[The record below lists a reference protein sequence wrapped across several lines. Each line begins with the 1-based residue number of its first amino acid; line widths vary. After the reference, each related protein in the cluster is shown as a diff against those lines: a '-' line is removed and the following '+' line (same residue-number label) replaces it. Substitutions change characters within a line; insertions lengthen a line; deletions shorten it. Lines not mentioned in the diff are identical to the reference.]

1 MADFN
6 NDIRQFITT
15 DTNHANNF
23 NEVNGKLLEN
33 TVKNKEDIEALRKG
47 LDETN
52 NNLANNYTAN
62 DKMNDILSTA
72 VKGDKGDIGIGLD
85 YNWDDT
91 KLGVKREDETD
102 YQYVDLKGDTG
113 SIEHLDEILDKKIV
127 NCVNIK
133 DYGAIGDGVTNCSDC
148 INNAI
153 TYAKQNK
160 RGGIYIPTGV
170 YIIDKPIMLYDDVNV
185 YGDGSSSILKQKDNT
200 EIEAVMIVNSSYGD
214 QPNYSTRLENY
225 NITLK
230 DFRIDGNRQ
239 NNITYADSTF
249 TNNNGI
255 ILKGTHYSFISR
267 VTIENCGRDGFILT
281 DNGSGDWNGH
291 CSTNEF
297 IQVNIIR
304 SGRYNLFIDELANDN
319 VFTNCNFGNSLID
332 NMNIVGGS
340 NTFFSCI
347 IWGANCRGVTIGAQQ
362 NSFRGCNIE
371 GNGHHGIY
379 FAEYGHH
386 SCISNCK
393 FMANG
398 KAEPNVYSHVYLGG
412 HADTIC
418 KDIIIS
424 DCIFMGSSEFADGS
438 GLTKTCI
445 EMNEYHECVSL
456 SNNSIYYN
464 SQGTKFELEKQH
476 VLGLKEKDILNG
488 IIIINSKNRPT
499 RDNTPLGA
507 IYIEEDTGKMVY
519 YDVVN
524 YKWITL
530 DTVPTSLPANGG
542 NANTVNN
549 QSFAW
554 EFGNGNP
561 THIWG
566 RANGE
571 ETNKVFSPSQ
581 ITVGTANK
589 LSNTLTLQVG
599 GYLAGS
605 FNGSEGKIIDIP
617 VATTSTLGVMSAEQV
632 SQLETN
638 TNDIASLKQSVADG
652 KQAVINAIDNKI
664 GYTSGLTTANS
675 GVDYAWWIT
684 NKILISK
691 NLNIE
696 NPVDLSDIL
705 ASDNYHKHCLSA
717 ILNKTID
724 STYGGIH
731 ILRCSTGNSVADTC
745 KVNFTCLSGTI
756 SIIDAD
762 NLAKQTLNTG
772 NVISNTLRENNG
784 CLFIYCPLGAS
795 YNITP
800 FDSNNFVDVSLNL
813 IVF

>member
-1 MADFN
+1 MAYYE
-6 NDIRQFITT
+6 DIDLFVTSDR
-15 DTNHANNF
+15 NHADVI
-23 NEVNGKLLEN
+23 NEPLE
-33 TVKNKEDIEALRKG
+33 KIIENIKDTRSLIG
-47 LDETN
+47 NVQTN
-52 NNLANNYTAN
+52 VDNLEQNLTNNYTATEQLN
-62 DKMNDILSTA
+62 DLLATGI
-72 VKGDKGDIGIGLD
+72 KGDRGTGLEFD
-85 YNWDDT
+85 WDNT

-113 SIEHLDEILDKKIV
+113 SIEDIDEILDKKTI

-133 DYGAIGDGVTNCSDC
+133 DYGAIGDGVTNCSDF

-153 TYAKQNK
+153 TYAKENK

-185 YGDGSSSILKQKDNT
+185 CGDGSSSILKQKDNT
-200 EIEAVMIVNSSYGD
+200 EIEAVMIINSSYGD

-225 NITLK
+225 NITLT

-267 VTIENCGRDGFILT
+267 VTIENCGRDGFVLT
-281 DNGSGDWNGH
+281 DNSSGDWNGH
-291 CSTNEF
+291 GSTNEF
-297 IQVNIIR
+297 VQVNIIR

-332 NMNIVGGS
+332 NMNIIGGS

-371 GNGHHGIY
+371 GNGHYGIY

-398 KAEPNVYSHVYLGG
+398 KAEPDVYSHVYLGG

-418 KDIIIS
+418 KDVIIS

-438 GLTKTCI
+438 GLTKACI
-445 EMNEYHECVSL
+445 EMNEYHECVSI

-499 RDNTPLGA
+499 SDNTPLGA

-530 DTVPTSLPANGG
+530 DTIPTSLPANGG

-549 QSFAW
+549 QSFEW
-554 EFGNGNP
+554 EYGAGNP

-581 ITVGTANK
+581 ITVGTASK
-589 LSNTLTLQVG
+589 LEHTLTVTAG
-599 GYLAGS
+599 GYEAGS
-605 FNGSEGKIIDIP
+605 FNGSAD
-617 VATTSTLGVMSAEQV
+617 ATIALPLATADNFGLMSASMVQK
-632 SQLETN
+632 L
-638 TNDIASLKQSVADG
+638 D
-652 KQAVINAIDNKI
+652 AIE
-664 GYTSGLTTANS
+664 YEA
-675 GVDYAWWIT
+675 
-684 NKILISK
+684 
-691 NLNIE
+691 
-696 NPVDLSDIL
+696 
-705 ASDNYHKHCLSA
+705 
-717 ILNKTID
+717 NKTIVMD
-724 STYGGIH
+724 SLGSTSATYALSANQGRVLNNSISSLTTEVNNLQEQLNNINDAINNAVKKAGDYVGKTMIHVSTTNVYPSYTYTNAKGGF
-731 ILRCSTGNSVADTC
+731 AD
-745 KVNFTCLSGTI
+745 FMFWSGDPDYDSFDLIVDGVT
-756 SIIDAD
+756 
-762 NLAKQTLNTG
+762 
-772 NVISNTLRENNG
+772 VISDAEPARILKQIDNNNAYTFYELKIPFTSTFTVTHYG
-784 CLFIYCPLGAS
+784 SGDDNSYIRGFIYV
-795 YNITP
+795 
-800 FDSNNFVDVSLNL
+800 NN
-813 IVF
+813 

>member
-1 MADFN
+1 MAYYE
-6 NDIRQFITT
+6 DIDLFLTSDR
-15 DTNHANNF
+15 NHADVF
-23 NEVNGKLLEN
+23 NEPLEKIIQNIEDTRRMIKDATDYLDTLEKTFADYTKTEDLNDLLA
-33 TVKNKEDIEALRKG
+33 TGIKG
-47 LDETN
+47 E
-52 NNLANNYTAN
+52 
-62 DKMNDILSTA
+62 
-72 VKGDKGDIGIGLD
+72 KGDKGTGLEFD
-85 YNWDDT
+85 WDNT
-91 KLGVKREDETD
+91 KLGVKREDETE
-102 YQYVDLKGDTG
+102 YQYVDLKGDAG
-113 SIEHLDEILDKKIV
+113 SIEDIDKILDKKTI
-127 NCVNIK
+127 NYVNIK
-133 DYGAIGDGVTNCSDC
+133 DYGAIGDGATDCSDF

-153 TYAKQNK
+153 TYAKENK

-239 NNITYADSTF
+239 NNTTYNDSAF

-267 VTIENCGRDGFILT
+267 VTIENCGRDGFVLT
-281 DNGSGDWNGH
+281 DNGTGDWNGH

-297 IQVNIIR
+297 IQVNILR
-304 SGRYNLFIDELANDN
+304 SGRYNLFIDEFANDN

-371 GNGHHGIY
+371 GNGHYGIY

-398 KAEPNVYSHVYLGG
+398 KEEYNEYSHVYLGG

-438 GLTKTCI
+438 GLTKACI
-445 EMNEYHECVSL
+445 EMNEYHEGVNL

-524 YKWITL
+524 YEWITL

-542 NANTVNN
+542 NADTVNN
-549 QSFAW
+549 QSFTW

-581 ITVGTANK
+581 ITVGTASK
-589 LSNTLTLQVG
+589 LEHTLTLTAG
-599 GYLAGS
+599 GHEAGS
-605 FNGSEGKIIDIP
+605 FNGTADTTIALP
-617 VATTSTLGVMSAEQV
+617 LATADNFGLMSASMVQK
-632 SQLETN
+632 L
-638 TNDIASLKQSVADG
+638 
-652 KQAVINAIDNKI
+652 NAIE
-664 GYTSGLTTANS
+664 YEA
-675 GVDYAWWIT
+675 
-684 NKILISK
+684 
-691 NLNIE
+691 
-696 NPVDLSDIL
+696 
-705 ASDNYHKHCLSA
+705 
-717 ILNKTID
+717 NKTIVMD
-724 STYGGIH
+724 SLGSTSTTYALSANQGRLLNNSISSLTTEVNNLHSSLTTEVNNLQEQIKNQLQNAGDYMGKTMIAVPTTKIYPSYTYTNAKGGFADFMFWTGDDGYDSFDLTVDGVTVTSDAEPARILKRIDNNNYYTFYELKIPFKNTFTVSHYGSGDDNSYIH
-731 ILRCSTGNSVADTC
+731 GFLY
-745 KVNFTCLSGTI
+745 VN
-756 SIIDAD
+756 
-762 NLAKQTLNTG
+762 N
-772 NVISNTLRENNG
+772 
-784 CLFIYCPLGAS
+784 
-795 YNITP
+795 
-800 FDSNNFVDVSLNL
+800 
-813 IVF
+813 

>member
-1 MADFN
+1 MAYYEDIDLFVTSDRNRADIFN
-6 NDIRQFITT
+6 NPLEKIIENIKDTRSLIKDAT
-15 DTNHANNF
+15 DYLDTLEKTFADYTKTEDL
-23 NEVNGKLLEN
+23 NEL
-33 TVKNKEDIEALRKG
+33 
-47 LDETN
+47 
-52 NNLANNYTAN
+52 
-62 DKMNDILSTA
+62 LSTGI
-72 VKGDKGDIGIGLD
+72 KGDKGDAGIGLEFD
-85 YNWDDT
+85 WDDT

-102 YQYVDLKGDTG
+102 YQYVDLKGDVG
-113 SIEHLDEILDKKIV
+113 SIENLDIDEILDKKTT

-133 DYGAIGDGVTNCSDC
+133 DYGAIGDGVTDCSDF

-153 TYAKQNK
+153 TYAKENK

-239 NNITYADSTF
+239 NNTTYTDSTF

-267 VTIENCGRDGFILT
+267 VTIENCGRDGLVLT
-281 DNGSGDWNGH
+281 NNGVDNWNGH

-297 IQVNIIR
+297 IQVNVIR
-304 SGRYNLFIDELANDN
+304 SGRYNLFIGEFAEDN

-332 NMNIVGGS
+332 NINIIGGS
-340 NTFFSCI
+340 NTFFSCA
-347 IWGANCRGVTIGAQQ
+347 IWGAYCRGVTIGAQQ

-398 KAEPNVYSHVYLGG
+398 KAEPDVYSHIYLGG
-412 HADTIC
+412 HADIIC

-445 EMNEYHECVSL
+445 EMNEYHECVSI

-499 RDNTPLGA
+499 RDNALLGT

-524 YKWITL
+524 YEWITL

-549 QSFAW
+549 QSFTW

-589 LSNTLTLQVG
+589 VSNPLELQVG

-605 FNGSEGKIIDIP
+605 FDGSEAKTINIP
-617 VATTSTLGVMSAEQV
+617 VATTSTFGVMSAEQV
-632 SQLETN
+632 AKLNGIETGATKNVVDTAMSSTSTNAVQNKVIYAYIQEQIQNAVGGMNMVKSVQRGVSSISDGNSNRDITIAPVNIDKAMVNYLGFSDSSDHGCSGYIRLENST
-638 TNDIASLKQSVADG
+638 TIRMSRGRKDG
-652 KQAVINAIDNKI
+652 
-664 GYTSGLTTANS
+664 
-675 GVDYAWWIT
+675 
-684 NKILISK
+684 
-691 NLNIE
+691 
-696 NPVDLSDIL
+696 
-705 ASDNYHKHCLSA
+705 
-717 ILNKTID
+717 D
-724 STYGGIH
+724 STF
-731 ILRCSTGNSVADTC
+731 SWE
-745 KVNFTCLSGTI
+745 
-756 SIIDAD
+756 
-762 NLAKQTLNTG
+762 
-772 NVISNTLRENNG
+772 VIEFN
-784 CLFIYCPLGAS
+784 
-795 YNITP
+795 
-800 FDSNNFVDVSLNL
+800 
-813 IVF
+813 